1 MTGFVIRKIL
11 RTLFTLFLVVTFV
24 FFVLRLTGDPV
35 SAMMPDDTDPAILD
49 ELRKQWGL
57 DRPLGIQYVEYWR
70 NLFQG
75 DFGNAYR
82 DGRPA
87 LEIVAER
94 IPATLKLTLTAF
106 AFIVIAGFP
115 LGIVAAVKRGTAI
128 DRGIMTI
135 SVTGFSLPNFFLGI
149 LLIFLLSVTFRL
161 LPAYGSDHWYNLIM
175 PVITL
180 GTAGA
185 AVIARFVRSSMLEVL
200 NSPYIRACR
209 ARGMTEREIIWTVAL
224 PNASIPTI
232 TILGFMVG
240 TIIGGSIVT
249 ETVFAWPGIG
259 RLLIDAVTS
268 RELAVVQTVVMM
280 TAASMVFANLAV
292 DLLYLVIDPRRRY
305 ASGTGEQ

>member
-1 MTGFVIRKIL
+1 MTGFVIRKLL

-57 DRPLGIQYVEYWR
+57 DRPLGIQYLDYWV
-70 NLFQG
+70 NLVQG

-106 AFIVIAGFP
+106 AFIVVAGFP
-115 LGIVAAVKRGTAI
+115 LGILAAVNRGTAI
-128 DRGIMTI
+128 DRGIMTV

-161 LPAYGSDHWYNLIM
+161 LPAFGSDHWYNLIM

-200 NSPYIRACR
+200 NAPYIRACR

-224 PNASIPTI
+224 PNAAIPTI
-232 TILGFMVG
+232 TIMGFMVG
-240 TIIGGSIVT
+240 TLIGGSIVT

-292 DLLYLVIDPRRRY
+292 DLLYLVIDPRRRF
-305 ASGTGEQ
+305 ASGTGE

>member
-1 MTGFVIRKIL
+1 MTGFVIRKLL

-57 DRPLGIQYVEYWR
+57 DRPLGVQYFEYWV
-70 NLFQG
+70 NLLQG

-115 LGIVAAVKRGTAI
+115 LGILAAVNRGTAI
-128 DRGIMTI
+128 DRGIMTV

-161 LPAYGSDHWYNLIM
+161 LPAFGSDHWYNLIM

-200 NSPYIRACR
+200 NAPYIRACR

-224 PNASIPTI
+224 PNAAIPTI
-232 TILGFMVG
+232 TIMGFMVG
-240 TIIGGSIVT
+240 TLIGGSIVT

-292 DLLYLVIDPRRRY
+292 DLLYLVIDPRRRF
-305 ASGTGEQ
+305 ASGTGE

>member
-1 MTGFVIRKIL
+1 MTGFVIRKVL

-57 DRPLGIQYVEYWR
+57 DRPLGVQYLEYWV

-75 DFGNAYR
+75 DFGNAFR

-87 LEIVAER
+87 LKIVSER

-106 AFIVIAGFP
+106 AFIVIVGFP
-115 LGIVAAVKRGTAI
+115 LGIIAAVNRGTTI
-128 DRGIMTI
+128 DRAIMTV

-149 LLIFLLSVTFRL
+149 LLIFLLSVTLRL
-161 LPAYGSDHWYNLIM
+161 LPAFGSDRWYNLIM

-200 NSPYIRACR
+200 NAPYIRACR
-209 ARGMTEREIIWTVAL
+209 ARGMSQRAIIWTVAL
-224 PNASIPTI
+224 PNAAIPTI
-232 TILGFMVG
+232 TIMGFMIG
-240 TIIGGSIVT
+240 TLIGGSIVT

>member
-1 MTGFVIRKIL
+1 MTGFVIRKLL

-57 DRPLGIQYVEYWR
+57 DRPLGIQYLEYWF
-70 NLFQG
+70 NLLQG

-87 LEIVAER
+87 IEIVAER
-94 IPATLKLTLTAF
+94 VPATLKLTLTAF

-115 LGIVAAVKRGTAI
+115 LGIFAAVNRGTAI
-128 DRGIMTI
+128 DRGIMTL

-149 LLIFLLSVTFRL
+149 LLIFLLSVTLRW

-200 NSPYIRACR
+200 NAPYIRACR
-209 ARGMTEREIIWTVAL
+209 ARGMTERAIIWTVAL
-224 PNASIPTI
+224 PNAAIPTI
-232 TILGFMVG
+232 TIMGFMVG
-240 TIIGGSIVT
+240 TLIGGSIVT

-259 RLLIDAVTS
+259 RLLIDAVTA
-268 RELAVVQTVVMM
+268 RELAVVQTVVMI

-305 ASGTGEQ
+305 ASGTGE

>member
-1 MTGFVIRKIL
+1 MTGFVIRKLL

-57 DRPLGIQYVEYWR
+57 DRPLGVQYLEYWF
-70 NLFQG
+70 NLLQG

-87 LEIVAER
+87 IEIVAER
-94 IPATLKLTLTAF
+94 VPATLKLTLTAF

-115 LGIVAAVKRGTAI
+115 LGIFAAVNRGTAI
-128 DRGIMTI
+128 DRAIMTI

-149 LLIFLLSVTFRL
+149 LLIFLLSVTLRL

-200 NSPYIRACR
+200 NAPYIRACR
-209 ARGMTEREIIWTVAL
+209 ARGMTERAIIWTVAL
-224 PNASIPTI
+224 PNAAIPTI
-232 TILGFMVG
+232 TIMGFMVG
-240 TIIGGSIVT
+240 TLIGGSIVT

-259 RLLIDAVTS
+259 RLLIDAVTA
-268 RELAVVQTVVMM
+268 RELAVVQTVVMI

-292 DLLYLVIDPRRRY
+292 DLLYLVIDPRRR
-305 ASGTGEQ
+305 

>member
-1 MTGFVIRKIL
+1 MTGFVIRKLL

-57 DRPLGIQYVEYWR
+57 DRPLGVQYLEYWF
-70 NLFQG
+70 NLLQG

-87 LEIVAER
+87 IEIVAER
-94 IPATLKLTLTAF
+94 MPATLKLTLTAF

-115 LGIVAAVKRGTAI
+115 LGIFAAVNRGTAI
-128 DRGIMTI
+128 DRGIMTV

-149 LLIFLLSVTFRL
+149 LLIFLLSVTLRW

-200 NSPYIRACR
+200 NAPYIRACR
-209 ARGMTEREIIWTVAL
+209 ARGMTERAIIWTVAL
-224 PNASIPTI
+224 PNAAIPTI
-232 TILGFMVG
+232 TIMGFMVG
-240 TIIGGSIVT
+240 TLIGGSIVT

-259 RLLIDAVTS
+259 RLLIDAVTA
-268 RELAVVQTVVMM
+268 RELAVVQTVVMI

-305 ASGTGEQ
+305 ASGTGE

>member
-1 MTGFVIRKIL
+1 MTGFVIRKLL

-57 DRPLGIQYVEYWR
+57 DRPLGVQYLEYWF
-70 NLFQG
+70 NLLQG

-87 LEIVAER
+87 IEIVAER
-94 IPATLKLTLTAF
+94 VPATLKLTLTAF

-115 LGIVAAVKRGTAI
+115 LGIFAAVNRGTAI
-128 DRGIMTI
+128 DRGIMTV

-149 LLIFLLSVTFRL
+149 LLIFLLSVTLRW

-200 NSPYIRACR
+200 NAPYIRACR
-209 ARGMTEREIIWTVAL
+209 ARGMTERAIIWTVAL
-224 PNASIPTI
+224 PNAAIPTI
-232 TILGFMVG
+232 TIMGFMVG
-240 TIIGGSIVT
+240 TLIGGSIVT

-259 RLLIDAVTS
+259 RLLIDAVTA
-268 RELAVVQTVVMM
+268 RELAVVQTVVMI
-280 TAASMVFANLAV
+280 TAASMVLANLAV

-305 ASGTGEQ
+305 ASGTGE

>member
-1 MTGFVIRKIL
+1 MTGFVIRKLL

-57 DRPLGIQYVEYWR
+57 DRPLGVQYLEYWF
-70 NLFQG
+70 NLLQG

-87 LEIVAER
+87 IEIVAER
-94 IPATLKLTLTAF
+94 VPATLKLTLTAF

-115 LGIVAAVKRGTAI
+115 LGIFAAVNRGTAI
-128 DRGIMTI
+128 DRAIMTI

-149 LLIFLLSVTFRL
+149 LLIFLLSVTLRL

-200 NSPYIRACR
+200 NAPYIRACR
-209 ARGMTEREIIWTVAL
+209 ARGMTERAIIWTVAL
-224 PNASIPTI
+224 PNAAIPTI
-232 TILGFMVG
+232 TIMGFMVG
-240 TIIGGSIVT
+240 TLIGGSIVT

-259 RLLIDAVTS
+259 RLLIDAVTA
-268 RELAVVQTVVMM
+268 RELAVVQTVVMI

-305 ASGTGEQ
+305 ASGTGE

>member
-1 MTGFVIRKIL
+1 MTGFVIRKLL

-57 DRPLGIQYVEYWR
+57 DRPLGVQYLEYWF
-70 NLFQG
+70 NLLQG

-87 LEIVAER
+87 IEIVAER
-94 IPATLKLTLTAF
+94 VPATLKLTLTAF

-115 LGIVAAVKRGTAI
+115 LGIFAAVNRGTAI

-149 LLIFLLSVTFRL
+149 LLIFLLSVTLRW

-200 NSPYIRACR
+200 NAPYIRACR
-209 ARGMTEREIIWTVAL
+209 ARGMTERAIIWTVAL
-224 PNASIPTI
+224 PNAAIPTI
-232 TILGFMVG
+232 TIMGFMVG
-240 TIIGGSIVT
+240 TLIGGSIVT

-259 RLLIDAVTS
+259 RLLIDAVTA
-268 RELAVVQTVVMM
+268 RELAVVQTVVMI

-305 ASGTGEQ
+305 ASGTGE

>member
-1 MTGFVIRKIL
+1 MTGFVIRKLL

-57 DRPLGIQYVEYWR
+57 DRPLGVQYLEYWF
-70 NLFQG
+70 NLLQG

-87 LEIVAER
+87 IEIVAER
-94 IPATLKLTLTAF
+94 VPATLKLTLTAF

-115 LGIVAAVKRGTAI
+115 LGIFAAVNRGTAI
-128 DRGIMTI
+128 DRAIMTI

-149 LLIFLLSVTFRL
+149 LLIFLLSVTLRL

-200 NSPYIRACR
+200 NAPYIRACR
-209 ARGMTEREIIWTVAL
+209 ARGMTERAIIWTVAL
-224 PNASIPTI
+224 PNAAIPTI
-232 TILGFMVG
+232 TIMGFMVG
-240 TIIGGSIVT
+240 TLIGGSIVT

-259 RLLIDAVTS
+259 RLLIDAVTA
-268 RELAVVQTVVMM
+268 RELAVVQIVVMI

-305 ASGTGEQ
+305 ASGTGE

>member
-1 MTGFVIRKIL
+1 MTGFVIRKLL

-57 DRPLGIQYVEYWR
+57 DRPLGVQYLEYWF
-70 NLFQG
+70 NLLQG

-87 LEIVAER
+87 IEIVAER
-94 IPATLKLTLTAF
+94 VPATLKLTLTAF

-115 LGIVAAVKRGTAI
+115 LGIFAAVNRGTAI
-128 DRGIMTI
+128 DRAIMTI

-149 LLIFLLSVTFRL
+149 LLIFLFSVTLRL

-200 NSPYIRACR
+200 NAPYIRACR
-209 ARGMTEREIIWTVAL
+209 ARGMTERAIIWTVAL
-224 PNASIPTI
+224 PNAAIPTI
-232 TILGFMVG
+232 TIMGFMVG
-240 TIIGGSIVT
+240 TLIGGSIVT

-259 RLLIDAVTS
+259 RLLIDAVTA
-268 RELAVVQTVVMM
+268 RELAVVQTVVMI

-305 ASGTGEQ
+305 ASGTGE

>member
-1 MTGFVIRKIL
+1 MTGFVIRKLL

-57 DRPLGIQYVEYWR
+57 DRPLGVQYVEYWI

-87 LEIVAER
+87 LEIVSER
-94 IPATLKLTLTAF
+94 LPATLKLTLTAF
-106 AFIVIAGFP
+106 AFIVVVGFP
-115 LGIVAAVKRGTAI
+115 LGILAAVNRGTAI

-161 LPAYGSDHWYNLIM
+161 LPAFGSDHWYNLIM

-200 NSPYIRACR
+200 NAPYIRACR

-224 PNASIPTI
+224 PNAAIPTI
-232 TILGFMVG
+232 TIMGFMVG
-240 TIIGGSIVT
+240 ALIGGSIVT

-292 DLLYLVIDPRRRY
+292 DLLYLVIDPRRRF
-305 ASGTGEQ
+305 ASGAGE

>member
-1 MTGFVIRKIL
+1 MTGFVIRKLL

-57 DRPLGIQYVEYWR
+57 DRPLGIQYLDYWV
-70 NLFQG
+70 NLVQG

-115 LGIVAAVKRGTAI
+115 LGILAAVNRGTAI
-128 DRGIMTI
+128 DRGIMTV

-161 LPAYGSDHWYNLIM
+161 LPAFGSDHWYNLIM

-200 NSPYIRACR
+200 NAPYIRACR

-224 PNASIPTI
+224 PNAAIPTI
-232 TILGFMVG
+232 TIMGFMVG
-240 TIIGGSIVT
+240 TLIGGSIVT

-292 DLLYLVIDPRRRY
+292 DLLYLVIDPRRRF
-305 ASGTGEQ
+305 ASGTGE

>member
-1 MTGFVIRKIL
+1 
-11 RTLFTLFLVVTFV
+11 
-24 FFVLRLTGDPV
+24 
-35 SAMMPDDTDPAILD
+35 
-49 ELRKQWGL
+49 
-57 DRPLGIQYVEYWR
+57 
-70 NLFQG
+70 
-75 DFGNAYR
+75 
-82 DGRPA
+82 
-87 LEIVAER
+87 
-94 IPATLKLTLTAF
+94 
-106 AFIVIAGFP
+106 
-115 LGIVAAVKRGTAI
+115 
-128 DRGIMTI
+128 MTI

>member
-1 MTGFVIRKIL
+1 M
-11 RTLFTLFLVVTFV
+11 
-24 FFVLRLTGDPV
+24 
-35 SAMMPDDTDPAILD
+35 
-49 ELRKQWGL
+49 
-57 DRPLGIQYVEYWR
+57 
-70 NLFQG
+70 QG

-87 LEIVAER
+87 IEIVAER
-94 IPATLKLTLTAF
+94 VPATLKLTLTAF

-115 LGIVAAVKRGTAI
+115 LGIFAAVNRGTAI
-128 DRGIMTI
+128 DRAIMTI

-149 LLIFLLSVTFRL
+149 LLIFLLSVTLRL

-200 NSPYIRACR
+200 NAPYIRACR
-209 ARGMTEREIIWTVAL
+209 ARGMTERAIIWTVAL
-224 PNASIPTI
+224 PNAAIPTI
-232 TILGFMVG
+232 TIMGFMVG
-240 TIIGGSIVT
+240 TLIGGSIVT

-259 RLLIDAVTS
+259 RLLIDAVTA
-268 RELAVVQTVVMM
+268 RELAVVQTVVMI

-305 ASGTGEQ
+305 ASGTGE

>member
-1 MTGFVIRKIL
+1 MTRFVFRKLL

-57 DRPLGIQYVEYWR
+57 DRPLGVQYLEYWF
-70 NLFQG
+70 NLLQG

-87 LEIVAER
+87 IEIVAER
-94 IPATLKLTLTAF
+94 VPATLKLTLTAF

-115 LGIVAAVKRGTAI
+115 LGIFAAVNRGTAI

-149 LLIFLLSVTFRL
+149 LLIFLLSVTLRW

-200 NSPYIRACR
+200 NAPYIRACR
-209 ARGMTEREIIWTVAL
+209 ARGMTERAIIWTVAL
-224 PNASIPTI
+224 PNAAIPTI
-232 TILGFMVG
+232 TIMGFMVG
-240 TIIGGSIVT
+240 TLIGGSIVT

-259 RLLIDAVTS
+259 RLLIDAVTA
-268 RELAVVQTVVMM
+268 RELAVVQTVVMI

-305 ASGTGEQ
+305 ASGTGE

>member
-1 MTGFVIRKIL
+1 MTGFVIRKLL

-57 DRPLGIQYVEYWR
+57 DRPLGVQYLEYWF
-70 NLFQG
+70 NLLQG
-75 DFGNAYR
+75 EFGNAYR

-87 LEIVAER
+87 IEIVAER
-94 IPATLKLTLTAF
+94 VPATLKLTLTAF

-115 LGIVAAVKRGTAI
+115 LGIFAAVNRGTAI
-128 DRGIMTI
+128 DRAIMTI

-149 LLIFLLSVTFRL
+149 LLIFLLSVTLRL

-200 NSPYIRACR
+200 NAPYIRACR
-209 ARGMTEREIIWTVAL
+209 ARGMTERAIIWTVAL
-224 PNASIPTI
+224 PNAAIPTI
-232 TILGFMVG
+232 TIMGFMVG
-240 TIIGGSIVT
+240 TLIGGSIVT

-259 RLLIDAVTS
+259 RLLIDAVTA
-268 RELAVVQTVVMM
+268 RELAVVQTVVMI

-305 ASGTGEQ
+305 ASGTGE

>member
-1 MTGFVIRKIL
+1 MTGFVIRKLL

-57 DRPLGIQYVEYWR
+57 DRPLGVQYLEYWF
-70 NLFQG
+70 NLLQG

-87 LEIVAER
+87 IEIVAER

-115 LGIVAAVKRGTAI
+115 LGIFAAVNRGTAI

-149 LLIFLLSVTFRL
+149 LLIFLLSVTLRL

-200 NSPYIRACR
+200 NAPYIRACR
-209 ARGMTEREIIWTVAL
+209 ARGMTERAIIWTVAL
-224 PNASIPTI
+224 PNAAIPTI
-232 TILGFMVG
+232 TIMGFMVG
-240 TIIGGSIVT
+240 TLIGGSIVT

-259 RLLIDAVTS
+259 RLLIDAVTA
-268 RELAVVQTVVMM
+268 RELAVVQTVVMI

-305 ASGTGEQ
+305 ASGTGE

>member
-1 MTGFVIRKIL
+1 MTGFVIRKLL

-57 DRPLGIQYVEYWR
+57 DRPLGVQYLEYWA
-70 NLFQG
+70 NLIQG

-87 LEIVAER
+87 IEIVAER

-115 LGIVAAVKRGTAI
+115 LGIFAAVNRGTAI

-200 NSPYIRACR
+200 NAPYIRACR
-209 ARGMTEREIIWTVAL
+209 ARGMTERAIIWTVAL
-224 PNASIPTI
+224 PNAAIPTI
-232 TILGFMVG
+232 TIMGFMVG
-240 TIIGGSIVT
+240 TLIGGSIVT

-259 RLLIDAVTS
+259 RLLIDAVTA

-280 TAASMVFANLAV
+280 TAASMV
-292 DLLYLVIDPRRRY
+292 
-305 ASGTGEQ
+305 

>member
-1 MTGFVIRKIL
+1 MTGFVIRKLL

-57 DRPLGIQYVEYWR
+57 DRPLGVQYLEYWF
-70 NLFQG
+70 NLLQG

-87 LEIVAER
+87 IEIVAER

-115 LGIVAAVKRGTAI
+115 LGIFAAVNRGTAI

-149 LLIFLLSVTFRL
+149 LLIFLLSVTLRL

-200 NSPYIRACR
+200 NAPYIRACR
-209 ARGMTEREIIWTVAL
+209 ARGMTERAIIWTVAL
-224 PNASIPTI
+224 PNAAFPTI
-232 TILGFMVG
+232 TIMGFMVG
-240 TIIGGSIVT
+240 TLIGGSIVT

-259 RLLIDAVTS
+259 RLLIDAVTA
-268 RELAVVQTVVMM
+268 RELAVVQTVVMI

-305 ASGTGEQ
+305 ASGTGE